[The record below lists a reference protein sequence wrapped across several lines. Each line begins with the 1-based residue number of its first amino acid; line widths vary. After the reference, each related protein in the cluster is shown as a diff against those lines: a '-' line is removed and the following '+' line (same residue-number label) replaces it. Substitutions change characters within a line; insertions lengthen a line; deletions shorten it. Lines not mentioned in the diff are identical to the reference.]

1 MNIEFVKSEI
11 KRLSLIVES
20 WSEGEAVPA
29 VERDLALDKIKSL
42 YEILR
47 FGELEVAAEPLM
59 PSVVPPVV
67 AADVAQ
73 EETENQQDD
82 ADEESVDNDV
92 EVEFIFAEED
102 EESAAEDEAEPVDEE
117 SDDEVLDI
125 VMPEVEVAAEEP
137 ATEPEP
143 MVETTPDV
151 QPEKEVEPVV
161 EQVVEPVVEPAP
173 VVEPTPAPAAEPV
186 QEEKPAVEPVVPPV
200 RKERA
205 ADSHKTVAS
214 INSLFGVE
222 EPRREPRSKHQRM
235 MSIYNDEAREEKV
248 VDISKIFDMDDDDDE
263 FEITTVAAP
272 KPQPRAKRTEELYDE
287 PVTFTETI
295 ADVKT
300 VTLGDAM
307 AQNSTT
313 LADTI
318 AAPAALGEEIN
329 HSHIKSLR
337 KAIGI
342 NDKFLMIR
350 DLFEG
355 DGDAYEQTLGELD
368 AFESFDDCLLYIAE
382 NHPEWN
388 PDSEGAKFLTQLLER
403 KLL

>member
-20 WSEGEAVPA
+20 WSEGQTVPA

-47 FGELEVAAEPLM
+47 FGESEGVAEP
-59 PSVVPPVV
+59 SVSSFVPPVV
-67 AADVAQ
+67 VASEAQ
-73 EETENQQDD
+73 ESAENQTDD
-82 ADEESVDNDV
+82 AAEDEAVEKDV
-92 EVEFIFAEED
+92 EVEFIFAEDDD
-102 EESAAEDEAEPVDEE
+102 EELITEDEAESVAEE
-117 SDDEVLDI
+117 PEEEVVNI
-125 VMPEVEVAAEEP
+125 VMPEVEPTAEPQVEVAAEPEP
-137 ATEPEP
+137 A
-143 MVETTPDV
+143 
-151 QPEKEVEPVV
+151 
-161 EQVVEPVVEPAP
+161 VEPAP
-173 VVEPTPAPAAEPV
+173 VVEPEPEPAPSPV
-186 QEEKPAVEPVVPPV
+186 EEEKPVVEPVVPPV
-200 RKERA
+200 RKESHA
-205 ADSHKTVAS
+205 ADRGKKVVS
-214 INSLFGVE
+214 INSLFGAEE

-248 VDISKIFDMDDDDDE
+248 VDISKIFEMDDDDDAE

-272 KPQPRAKRTEELYDE
+272 KPQSRAKCSEELYDDSAALS
-287 PVTFTETI
+287 ETI
-295 ADVKT
+295 ADAKT
-300 VTLGDAM
+300 VTLADAM
-307 AQNSTT
+307 AQNTTT

-350 DLFEG
+350 DLFDG
-355 DGDAYEQTLGELD
+355 DGDAYEQTLNELD

>member
-1 MNIEFVKSEI
+1 MNIEFIKSEI

-20 WSEGEAVPA
+20 WSEGNAIPA

-42 YEILR
+42 YDELR
-47 FGELEVAAEPLM
+47 FGELEGVVAEP
-59 PSVVPPVV
+59 PATIIPPVKEDKTE
-67 AADVAQ
+67 DVV
-73 EETENQQDD
+73 E
-82 ADEESVDNDV
+82 EESVEKDV

-102 EESAAEDEAEPVDEE
+102 EEDVVADADATEPVEEDEATEEEHTEMVINIDMPEIEPVAEE
-117 SDDEVLDI
+117 T
-125 VMPEVEVAAEEP
+125 VEEQPAAVAEPTVAAEP
-137 ATEPEP
+137 EPEP
-143 MVETTPDV
+143 IE
-151 QPEKEVEPVV
+151 ESSPVV
-161 EQVVEPVVEPAP
+161 EEVKAEKK
-173 VVEPTPAPAAEPV
+173 APAAE
-186 QEEKPAVEPVVPPV
+186 K
-200 RKERA
+200 
-205 ADSHKTVAS
+205 HKTVAS
-214 INSLFGVE
+214 LNSLFGAD

-235 MSIYNDEAREEKV
+235 MTIYNNEAKAEKV
-248 VDISKIFDMDDDDDE
+248 VDISKIFDMDDDDSDV
-263 FEITTVAAP
+263 EISTIPTP
-272 KPQPRAKRTEELYDE
+272 KPQKRVSRVVELDNEPAKNVES
-287 PVTFTETI
+287 I

-300 VTLGDAM
+300 VTLADAM

-329 HSHIKSLR
+329 NSHIKSLR

-350 DLFEG
+350 DLFDG
-355 DGDAYEQTLGELD
+355 DGDVYEQTLDALD
-368 AFESFDDCLLYIAE
+368 EFDSFDDCLLYIAE

>member
-1 MNIEFVKSEI
+1 MNIEFIKSEI

-20 WSEGEAVPA
+20 WSEGNAIPA

-42 YEILR
+42 YDELR
-47 FGELEVAAEPLM
+47 FGELEGVVAEPTATII
-59 PSVVPPVV
+59 PPVMEDKTE
-67 AADVAQ
+67 DVV
-73 EETENQQDD
+73 E
-82 ADEESVDNDV
+82 EESAEKDV

-102 EESAAEDEAEPVDEE
+102 EEDEDDAAEYVEEDEATEEEHTEMVINIDMPEIEPVAETAEE
-117 SDDEVLDI
+117 EQPAAVAE
-125 VMPEVEVAAEEP
+125 PTVAAE
-137 ATEPEP
+137 PEP
-143 MVETTPDV
+143 IE
-151 QPEKEVEPVV
+151 ESSPVV
-161 EQVVEPVVEPAP
+161 EEVKAEKK
-173 VVEPTPAPAAEPV
+173 APAAE
-186 QEEKPAVEPVVPPV
+186 K
-200 RKERA
+200 
-205 ADSHKTVAS
+205 HKTVAS
-214 INSLFGVE
+214 LNSLFGAD

-235 MSIYNDEAREEKV
+235 MSIYNNEAKAEKV
-248 VDISKIFDMDDDDDE
+248 VDISKIFDMDDDDSDV
-263 FEITTVAAP
+263 EISTIPTP
-272 KPQPRAKRTEELYDE
+272 KPQKRVSRAIELDKE
-287 PVTFTETI
+287 PTKNVESI

-300 VTLGDAM
+300 VTLADAM

-329 HSHIKSLR
+329 NSHIKSLR

-350 DLFEG
+350 DLFDG
-355 DGDAYEQTLGELD
+355 DGDVYEQTLDALD
-368 AFESFDDCLLYIAE
+368 EFDSFDDCLLYIAE

>member
-1 MNIEFVKSEI
+1 MNIEFIKSEI

-20 WSEGEAVPA
+20 WSEGNVIPA

-42 YEILR
+42 YEVLR
-47 FGELEVAAEPLM
+47 FGELEGVVAEPTAAII
-59 PSVVPPVV
+59 PPVMEDKTE
-67 AADVAQ
+67 DVV
-73 EETENQQDD
+73 E
-82 ADEESVDNDV
+82 EESAEKDV

-102 EESAAEDEAEPVDEE
+102 EEDVVADADATEPVEEDEATEEDHTEMVINIDMPEIEPVAVTAEE
-117 SDDEVLDI
+117 EQPAAVAE
-125 VMPEVEVAAEEP
+125 PTVAAE
-137 ATEPEP
+137 PEP
-143 MVETTPDV
+143 IVESS
-151 QPEKEVEPVV
+151 PVV
-161 EQVVEPVVEPAP
+161 EEVKAEKK
-173 VVEPTPAPAAEPV
+173 APAAE
-186 QEEKPAVEPVVPPV
+186 K
-200 RKERA
+200 
-205 ADSHKTVAS
+205 HKTVAS
-214 INSLFGVE
+214 LNSLFGAD

-235 MSIYNDEAREEKV
+235 MSIYNNEAKAEKV
-248 VDISKIFDMDDDDDE
+248 VDISKIFDMDDDDSDV
-263 FEITTVAAP
+263 EISTIPTP
-272 KPQPRAKRTEELYDE
+272 KPQKRVSRVVELDNEPAKNVES
-287 PVTFTETI
+287 I

-300 VTLGDAM
+300 VTLADAM

-329 HSHIKSLR
+329 NSHIKSLR

-350 DLFEG
+350 DLFGG
-355 DGDAYEQTLGELD
+355 DGDVYEQTLDALD
-368 AFESFDDCLLYIAE
+368 EFDSFDDCLLYIAE

>member
-1 MNIEFVKSEI
+1 MNIEFIKSEI

-20 WSEGEAVPA
+20 WSEGNAIPA

-42 YEILR
+42 YDVLR
-47 FGELEVAAEPLM
+47 FGELEGVVAEPTAAII
-59 PSVVPPVV
+59 PPVKEDKTE
-67 AADVAQ
+67 DVV
-73 EETENQQDD
+73 E
-82 ADEESVDNDV
+82 EESVEKDV

-102 EESAAEDEAEPVDEE
+102 EEDEDDAAEYVEEEESTEDESTEMVINIDMPEIEPV
-117 SDDEVLDI
+117 
-125 VMPEVEVAAEEP
+125 AEETVEEQP
-137 ATEPEP
+137 AAVTEPTVVAEPEP
-143 MVETTPDV
+143 IE
-151 QPEKEVEPVV
+151 ESLPVV
-161 EQVVEPVVEPAP
+161 EEVKAEKK
-173 VVEPTPAPAAEPV
+173 APAAE
-186 QEEKPAVEPVVPPV
+186 K
-200 RKERA
+200 
-205 ADSHKTVAS
+205 HKTVAS
-214 INSLFGVE
+214 LNSLFGAD

-235 MSIYNDEAREEKV
+235 MSIYNNEAKAEKV
-248 VDISKIFDMDDDDDE
+248 VDISKIFDMDDDDSDV
-263 FEITTVAAP
+263 EISTIPTP
-272 KPQPRAKRTEELYDE
+272 KPQKRVSRVVELDNE
-287 PVTFTETI
+287 PTKNVESI

-300 VTLGDAM
+300 VTLADAM

-329 HSHIKSLR
+329 NSHIKSLR

-350 DLFEG
+350 DLFGG
-355 DGDAYEQTLGELD
+355 DGDVYEQTLDALD
-368 AFESFDDCLLYIAE
+368 EFDSFDDCLLYIAE

>member
-1 MNIEFVKSEI
+1 MNIEFIKSEI

-20 WSEGEAVPA
+20 WSEGNAIPA

-42 YEILR
+42 YDVLR
-47 FGELEVAAEPLM
+47 FGESEGVVAEP
-59 PSVVPPVV
+59 VATIIPPVKEDKTE
-67 AADVAQ
+67 DVV
-73 EETENQQDD
+73 E
-82 ADEESVDNDV
+82 DESSEKDV

-102 EESAAEDEAEPVDEE
+102 EEDADAAESVEEDEATEEESTEMVINIDMAEIEPVAEAVEE
-117 SDDEVLDI
+117 EQPV
-125 VMPEVEVAAEEP
+125 VAAE
-137 ATEPEP
+137 P
-143 MVETTPDV
+143 MVVAESKPIV
-151 QPEKEVEPVV
+151 ESSPIVEEVKAEKK
-161 EQVVEPVVEPAP
+161 
-173 VVEPTPAPAAEPV
+173 APAAEKQKV
-186 QEEKPAVEPVVPPV
+186 
-200 RKERA
+200 
-205 ADSHKTVAS
+205 VAS
-214 INSLFGVE
+214 LNSLFGAD

-235 MSIYNDEAREEKV
+235 MSIYNNEAKAEKV
-248 VDISKIFDMDDDDDE
+248 VDISKIFDMDDDDSDV
-263 FEITTVAAP
+263 EISTIPTP
-272 KPQPRAKRTEELYDE
+272 KPQKRVSRVVELDNE
-287 PVTFTETI
+287 PTKNVESI

-300 VTLGDAM
+300 VTLADAM

-329 HSHIKSLR
+329 NSHIKSLR

-350 DLFEG
+350 DLFDG
-355 DGDAYEQTLGELD
+355 DGDVYEQTLDALD
-368 AFESFDDCLLYIAE
+368 EFDSFDDCLLYIAE

>member
-1 MNIEFVKSEI
+1 MNIKFVKSEI

-47 FGELEVAAEPLM
+47 FGESEGVAEP
-59 PSVVPPVV
+59 SVSSFVPPVV
-67 AADVAQ
+67 AASEVQ
-73 EETENQQDD
+73 ESAENQTDD
-82 ADEESVDNDV
+82 AAEDEPVEKDV
-92 EVEFIFAEED
+92 EVEFIFAEDDD
-102 EESAAEDEAEPVDEE
+102 EEPITEDEAESVAEE
-117 SDDEVLDI
+117 PEEEVVNI
-125 VMPEVEVAAEEP
+125 AKPEVEPTAEPQVEVAAEP
-137 ATEPEP
+137 
-143 MVETTPDV
+143 
-151 QPEKEVEPVV
+151 
-161 EQVVEPVVEPAP
+161 EPVVEPAP
-173 VVEPTPAPAAEPV
+173 VAKPE
-186 QEEKPAVEPVVPPV
+186 PAVEPAPVVEPEPEPAPAPVEEEKPVVEPIVPPV
-200 RKERA
+200 RKESHA
-205 ADSHKTVAS
+205 ADRGKKVVR
-214 INSLFGVE
+214 INSLFGAEE

-248 VDISKIFDMDDDDDE
+248 VDISKIFEMDDDDDAE

-272 KPQPRAKRTEELYDE
+272 KPQSRAKRSEELYDDSAALS
-287 PVTFTETI
+287 ETI
-295 ADVKT
+295 ADAKT
-300 VTLGDAM
+300 VTLADAM
-307 AQNSTT
+307 AQNTTT

-350 DLFEG
+350 DLFDG
-355 DGDAYEQTLGELD
+355 DGDAYEQTLNELD

>member
-1 MNIEFVKSEI
+1 MNIEFIKSEI

-20 WSEGEAVPA
+20 WSEGNAIPA

-42 YEILR
+42 YDVLR
-47 FGELEVAAEPLM
+47 FGELEGVVAEPTAAII
-59 PSVVPPVV
+59 PPVKEDKTE
-67 AADVAQ
+67 DVV
-73 EETENQQDD
+73 E
-82 ADEESVDNDV
+82 EESAEKDV

-102 EESAAEDEAEPVDEE
+102 EEDENDAAEPVEEEE
-117 SDDEVLDI
+117 STEDESTEMVINID
-125 VMPEVEVAAEEP
+125 MPEIEPVAEETVEEQPAAVTKPTVAAE
-137 ATEPEP
+137 PEP
-143 MVETTPDV
+143 IE
-151 QPEKEVEPVV
+151 ESSPVV
-161 EQVVEPVVEPAP
+161 EEVKAEKK
-173 VVEPTPAPAAEPV
+173 APAAE
-186 QEEKPAVEPVVPPV
+186 K
-200 RKERA
+200 
-205 ADSHKTVAS
+205 HKTVAS
-214 INSLFGVE
+214 LNSLFGAD

-235 MSIYNDEAREEKV
+235 MSIYNNEAKAEKV
-248 VDISKIFDMDDDDDE
+248 VDISKIFDMDDDDSDV
-263 FEITTVAAP
+263 EISTIPTP
-272 KPQPRAKRTEELYDE
+272 KPQKRVSRAIELDKE
-287 PVTFTETI
+287 PTKNVESI

-300 VTLGDAM
+300 VTLADAM

-329 HSHIKSLR
+329 NSHIKSLR

-350 DLFEG
+350 DLFDG
-355 DGDAYEQTLGELD
+355 DGDVYEQTLDALD
-368 AFESFDDCLLYIAE
+368 EFDSFDDCLLYIAE

>member
-1 MNIEFVKSEI
+1 MNIEFIKSEI

-20 WSEGEAVPA
+20 WSEGNAIPA

-42 YEILR
+42 YDELR
-47 FGELEVAAEPLM
+47 FGELEGVVAEPHATII
-59 PSVVPPVV
+59 PPVKEDKTE
-67 AADVAQ
+67 DVV
-73 EETENQQDD
+73 E
-82 ADEESVDNDV
+82 EESVEKDV

-102 EESAAEDEAEPVDEE
+102 EEDVVADADATEPVEEDESTVEEHTEMVINIDMPEIEPV
-117 SDDEVLDI
+117 
-125 VMPEVEVAAEEP
+125 AEETVEEQP
-137 ATEPEP
+137 AAVTEPTVATEPEP
-143 MVETTPDV
+143 IVESS
-151 QPEKEVEPVV
+151 PVV
-161 EQVVEPVVEPAP
+161 EEVKAEKK
-173 VVEPTPAPAAEPV
+173 APAAE
-186 QEEKPAVEPVVPPV
+186 K
-200 RKERA
+200 
-205 ADSHKTVAS
+205 HKTVAS
-214 INSLFGVE
+214 LNSLFGAD

-235 MSIYNDEAREEKV
+235 MSIYNNEAKAEKV
-248 VDISKIFDMDDDDDE
+248 VDISKIFDMDDDDSDV
-263 FEITTVAAP
+263 EISTIPTP
-272 KPQPRAKRTEELYDE
+272 KPQKRVSRVVELDNEPAKNVES
-287 PVTFTETI
+287 I

-300 VTLGDAM
+300 VTLADAM

-329 HSHIKSLR
+329 NSHIKSLR

-350 DLFEG
+350 DLFGG
-355 DGDAYEQTLGELD
+355 DGDVYEQTLDALD
-368 AFESFDDCLLYIAE
+368 EFDSFDDCLLYIAE